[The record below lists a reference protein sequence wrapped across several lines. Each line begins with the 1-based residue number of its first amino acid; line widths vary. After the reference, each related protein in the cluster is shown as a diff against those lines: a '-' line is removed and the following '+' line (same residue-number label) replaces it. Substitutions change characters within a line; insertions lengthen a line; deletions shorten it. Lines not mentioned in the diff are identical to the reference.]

1 MEQPVAELDTLS
13 SDARTDAA
21 WQGHETGEFAGVGV
35 HQAPKLL
42 NAAPDS
48 VLAELE
54 GMS

>member
-1 MEQPVAELDTLS
+1 MEQPVAELDTL
-13 SDARTDAA
+13 DARTDAA

-35 HQAPKLL
+35 HAAPKLL

-48 VLAELE
+48 VLTELE